1 MPEIYPPEVIA
12 KRTYPSIEALTQAA
26 GVVQDAVSQM
36 HKRGDVVSASSLGSL
51 YDADKTPVIGS
62 DIDWMIIFAD
72 LQAML
77 GSAELKQMLQELTQ
91 KKVPFHNP
99 VLSLDSIANN
109 NFMIAPI
116 LHGMRRS
123 TKRIITGEDPVNIF
137 EQHGIKKNDHEMI
150 SRIFA
155 SYTRYFF
162 EEVATALHE
171 ISGNKEV
178 LAGLLEKAL
187 NFYRETYRSMIV
199 ASLDE
204 DDYSKSLT
212 FEVYQELYADTIK
225 ADSMSSGT
233 DVETFLADYNALLQT
248 LDASVDAEAERRQQY
263 EQFLSDR
270 AGVVQSSALFSQANI
285 QHFRSTIRK

>member
-12 KRTYPSIEALTQAA
+12 KRTYPSIEELTIAT
-26 GVVQDAVSQM
+26 GVVRDAVNDM

-51 YDADKTPVIGS
+51 YDADKMPVIGS

-77 GSAELKQMLQELTQ
+77 GSEEFKKMMRELAQ
-91 KKVPFHNP
+91 KRVPFHNP
-99 VLSLDSIANN
+99 VLSLDSIASN

-123 TKRIITGEDPVNIF
+123 TKRIVTGEDPVNLF

-162 EEVATALHE
+162 EEVATTLHE
-171 ISGNKEV
+171 VSDNKEV
-178 LAGLLEKAL
+178 LARLLEKAL

-199 ASLDE
+199 TSLDE
-204 DDYSKSLT
+204 DDYSKPLT
-212 FEVYQELYADTIK
+212 FEVYQELFADTIK

-233 DVETFLADYNALLQT
+233 DVEIFLADYNALLQA
-248 LDASVDAEAERRQQY
+248 LDASTDAEAERREQY

-285 QHFRSTIRK
+285 QHFRSAMRK